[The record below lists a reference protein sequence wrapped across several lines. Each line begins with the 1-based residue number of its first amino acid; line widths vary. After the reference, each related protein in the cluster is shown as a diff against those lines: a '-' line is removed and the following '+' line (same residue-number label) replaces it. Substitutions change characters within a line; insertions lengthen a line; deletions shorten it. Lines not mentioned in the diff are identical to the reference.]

1 MSALVASLD
10 KIERALAARRL
21 VEDGEFKRAC
31 DALRAEYFEDWQQA
45 KTVDEREECFRLVK
59 TLDRLTL
66 DLISVITTGD
76 IEARERGQN

>member
-1 MSALVASLD
+1 VTED

-31 DALRAEYFEDWQQA
+31 DALRSEYIDEWQRA
-45 KTVDEREECFRLVK
+45 KTLDEREDFHRLVK

-66 DLISVITTGD
+66 DLISVITTGE
-76 IEARERGQN
+76 IEAQSRQKT